1 MVHGHERREVV
12 ELRRTRM
19 VLTMIYNTTRTK
31 AKDVKKDFE
40 IMPLP
45 GDEARIRGKQLMSQL
60 LLEREA
66 KKQKEEARTD
76 RSGKE

>member
-1 MVHGHERREVV
+1 MI
-12 ELRRTRM
+12 
-19 VLTMIYNTTRTK
+19 LTMIYNTTRTK

-45 GDEARIRGKQLMSQL
+45 GDEARIRGKQLMNQL

-66 KKQKEEARTD
+66 KRQREEARTD